1 MLELTNLSYP
11 RRLNNVN
18 YRASAGRLVGV
29 IGANGSGK
37 STLLS
42 ILAGSL
48 KKAKGEA
55 KWHSDDLLHC
65 SPSEQRQ
72 QLAYLA
78 QKNEFREPVR
88 VSDLLLTSQVN
99 IKESSATLSAW
110 RERSIE
116 EFHLEHLL
124 SRAITEL
131 SGGEQ
136 RRVMLACIHA
146 MNRPLLLADEPTA
159 SLDLHYQLLVMDWLK
174 AMSEQGKL
182 VLVALHDLAL
192 AAQYCDELLL
202 LNEGQ
207 LIASGEP
214 NQVLTD
220 TNLAAAYKV
229 SVDWLCNSNGVAM
242 LARRL

>member
-1 MLELTNLSYP
+1 MLELANLSYL

-48 KKAKGEA
+48 KKAKGA
-55 KWHSDDLLHC
+55 ATWHSYDLLRC

-78 QKNEFREPVR
+78 QKNEFREPIQ

-99 IKESSATLSAW
+99 IKESPQTLSAW
-110 RERSIE
+110 RDRSIE
-116 EFHLEHLL
+116 DFHLENLL

-146 MNRPLLLADEPTA
+146 MNRPLILADEPTA

-220 TNLAAAYKV
+220 TNLATAYKV
-229 SVDWLCNSNGVAM
+229 SVDWLCNSKGVAM

>member
-1 MLELTNLSYP
+1 MLELINLSYP
-11 RRLNNVN
+11 HRLNNVS
-18 YRASAGRLVGV
+18 YRASTGRLVGV

-48 KKAKGEA
+48 KKANGA
-55 KWHSDDLLHC
+55 AIWHRYDLLHC
-65 SPSEQRQ
+65 SASEQRQ

-78 QKNEFREPVR
+78 QKNEFREPVQ

-99 IKESSATLSAW
+99 IKESSQTLTAW
-110 RERSIE
+110 RDRSIE
-116 EFHLEHLL
+116 NFHLETLL
-124 SRAITEL
+124 RRAITEL

-146 MNRPLLLADEPTA
+146 MNRPLILADEPTA

-202 LNEGQ
+202 LNDGE

-220 TNLAAAYKV
+220 TNLATAYKV
-229 SVDWLCNSNGVAM
+229 SVDWLCNSKGVAM